1 MNNMD
6 FNIQSILIYIQYL
19 FKLLLIFLTK
29 YGIFYNNTKKLRV
42 GFYTYSLKGGGTE
55 RVTSIFVNYLSIESE
70 YDIFLF
76 SQKYKE
82 KNEFVIPNSIKRIA
96 IIGNELSSRK
106 KLKKQIMI
114 KKIDVFIYQ
123 FPNGKDIKMLNKL
136 QNVKI
141 IIYSHFCFLTWI
153 YCYDNHN
160 FKELYD
166 SYRESKYIVSLVPFE
181 NDYIFKKWGINS
193 IFMNN
198 LITYDYDKINPSNL
212 SSKTILMIGR
222 ATDKFK
228 RFDLGIKS
236 MKYIIKE
243 VPECE
248 MKIISNLDNISEFKE
263 IVKKLDLENK
273 VKFIGYT
280 SKPEIYFVNASLHI
294 FPTISE
300 SFGLVL
306 SETKIFGIPNILT
319 GLDFVT
325 LSEGG
330 TVIIYDDNPETIGKE
345 AIKILIDNNYRKK
358 LGNEARESMKKFNNK
373 LTIKKWIKLINSVY
387 KGDEYY
393 INLTKNE
400 HIILD
405 KDAINIL
412 KNQTKLL
419 QKREPFFKNITTQL
433 LLNYTY
439 LLKLLS

>member
-1 MNNMD
+1 
-6 FNIQSILIYIQYL
+6 
-19 FKLLLIFLTK
+19 
-29 YGIFYNNTKKLRV
+29 
-42 GFYTYSLKGGGTE
+42 
-55 RVTSIFVNYLSIESE
+55 
-70 YDIFLF
+70 
-76 SQKYKE
+76 
-82 KNEFVIPNSIKRIA
+82 
-96 IIGNELSSRK
+96 
-106 KLKKQIMI
+106 
-114 KKIDVFIYQ
+114 
-123 FPNGKDIKMLNKL
+123 
-136 QNVKI
+136 
-141 IIYSHFCFLTWI
+141 
-153 YCYDNHN
+153 
-160 FKELYD
+160 
-166 SYRESKYIVSLVPFE
+166 
-181 NDYIFKKWGINS
+181 
-193 IFMNN
+193 
-198 LITYDYDKINPSNL
+198 
-212 SSKTILMIGR
+212 MIGR

-439 LLKLLS
+439 LSKLLS